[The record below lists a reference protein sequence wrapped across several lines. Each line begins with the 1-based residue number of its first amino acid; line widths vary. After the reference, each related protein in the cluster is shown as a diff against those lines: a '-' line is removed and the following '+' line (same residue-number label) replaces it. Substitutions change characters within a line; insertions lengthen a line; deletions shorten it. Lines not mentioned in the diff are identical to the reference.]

1 MDKNIKKAFLHF
13 WWLSAIFLFLI
24 LWKLV
29 QILNP
34 DMSIPDLK
42 KRYLY
47 GIIEFQMFHILLHR
61 T

>member
-42 KRYLY
+42 KDIYM
-47 GIIEFQMFHILLHR
+47 E
-61 T
+61 

>member
-1 MDKNIKKAFLHF
+1 MNNNIKKAFLKF
-13 WWLSAIFLFLI
+13 WWLSVFFLFLI

-42 KRYLY
+42 KKIFLWNNSYCRFVLAYFL
-47 GIIEFQMFHILLHR
+47 F
-61 T
+61 

>member
-1 MDKNIKKAFLHF
+1 MNSNIKKAFLNF
-13 WWLSAIFLFLI
+13 WWLSSILLFLI

-42 KRYLY
+42 KD
-47 GIIEFQMFHILLHR
+47 ICME
-61 T
+61 

>member
-42 KRYLY
+42 KKIFIWNNSYCRFVLGYFL
-47 GIIEFQMFHILLHR
+47 F
-61 T
+61 

>member
-1 MDKNIKKAFLHF
+1 MNNNIKKAFLNF
-13 WWLSAIFLFLI
+13 WWLSSILLFLI

-42 KRYLY
+42 KDIYM
-47 GIIEFQMFHILLHR
+47 E
-61 T
+61 